1 VLKST
6 LTIEDRASSRRL
18 ADPLIPNGS
27 DQSVK
32 ATSTTWLFAILD
44 LYVWIEDAREKASWC
59 ENNDARGRK
68 RIKR

>member
-6 LTIEDRASSRRL
+6 LAIEDRASSRRL

-44 LYVWIEDAREKASWC
+44 LYVWIEDA
-59 ENNDARGRK
+59 
-68 RIKR
+68 